1 MAVMPLDS
9 AEVTMYIR
17 RHTLSARGR
26 MAKPAG
32 AGMVRYSTFLRRDQ
46 LARLR
51 AIQVET
57 GVPVA
62 EQIRRAI
69 DARISSEG
77 KRGRR

>member
-1 MAVMPLDS
+1 
-9 AEVTMYIR
+9 
-17 RHTLSARGR
+17 
-26 MAKPAG
+26 
-32 AGMVRYSTFLRRDQ
+32 MVRYSTFLRRDQ

-69 DARISSEG
+69 DARIATSPREG
-77 KRGRR
+77 KRGPR

>member
-1 MAVMPLDS
+1 MRS
-9 AEVTMYIR
+9 Q
-17 RHTLSARGR
+17 RG
-26 MAKPAG
+26 G
-32 AGMVRYSTFLRRDQ
+32 GMVRYSTFLRRDQ

-69 DARISSEG
+69 DARISSKG

>member
-1 MAVMPLDS
+1 MA
-9 AEVTMYIR
+9 T
-17 RHTLSARGR
+17 T
-26 MAKPAG
+26 AG
-32 AGMVRYSTFLRRDQ
+32 GGMVRYSTFLRRDQ
-46 LARLR
+46 LVRLR

-69 DARISSEG
+69 DARIATSPREG